1 MGKGHE
7 YQHLIHE
14 ALVQFEEA
22 IVHRE
27 HKKMLESKIPL
38 QQEVDRARGHVVDL
52 VVKMVTEVR
61 MGSETPS

>member
-7 YQHLIHE
+7 YQHKIYE
-14 ALVQFEEA
+14 ALSEFEDA

-38 QQEVDRARGHVVDL
+38 QQEVDRARQHVVDL
-52 VVKMVTEVR
+52 LVKIVTEVR
-61 MGSETPS
+61 VGSETPS

>member
-7 YQHLIHE
+7 YQHQIYE
-14 ALVQFEEA
+14 ALAQFEET

-38 QQEVDRARGHVVDL
+38 QQEVDRARAHVVEL
-52 VVKMVTEVR
+52 LVKMVTEARVQ
-61 MGSETPS
+61 SESAS